1 MEKAIGYCR
10 VSTDRQDLEAQKN
23 AINEVGAKKGY
34 TVEFI
39 TEKISSRKKER
50 VIYELLNEIEE
61 GTTLIVYESSR
72 LARSTTELFSI
83 IQKLKEKKCNFH
95 LIKPEL
101 FVKHDGT
108 ELYAEAILFAMGIS
122 SQIEREL
129 ISARTKNALAHK
141 KKEGVILGRPPG
153 LGEKVQKQLAE
164 KNLNKEFIISMQKAG
179 LSTVKLADL
188 VGVNRLTMRSY
199 LKNIK

>member
-1 MEKAIGYCR
+1 MVKAIGYCR
-10 VSTDRQDLEAQKN
+10 VSTDKQDMEAQKN

-50 VIYELLNEIEE
+50 VIYELLEEIEE

-101 FVKHDGT
+101 LIKHDGS
-108 ELYAEAILFAMGIS
+108 ELASEAILFAMGIS

-141 KKEGVILGRPPG
+141 KKEGVILGRPAG
-153 LGEKVQKQLAE
+153 LGEKVQKQLVE
-164 KNLNKEFIISMQKAG
+164 KNLNKEFIISMKKAG
-179 LSTVKLADL
+179 LSTVKLAEL
-188 VGVNRLTMRSY
+188 VGVNRLTMQSY
-199 LKNIK
+199 LKNLK